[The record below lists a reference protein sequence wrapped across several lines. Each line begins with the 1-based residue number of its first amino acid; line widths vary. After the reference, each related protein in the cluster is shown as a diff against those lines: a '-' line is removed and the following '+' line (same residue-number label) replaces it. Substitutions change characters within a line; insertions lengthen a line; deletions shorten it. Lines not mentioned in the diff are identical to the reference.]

1 MLSFFGWFCFAT
13 EQMKKVYSR
22 FVKEAAATIMI
33 IKIRNN
39 KAIYVCPPAEL
50 KAYQYN
56 CIIIGNL

>member
-1 MLSFFGWFCFAT
+1 
-13 EQMKKVYSR
+13 
-22 FVKEAAATIMI
+22 MI